1 MSKLSYK
8 VSYYALYAMFAIILI
23 VLGLFYLGGDAQG
36 ADVIAGVDPEMW
48 QPANTNALLM
58 LIYGLFGL
66 AVAATKTSTK
76 ILSNELDKRKQE
88 EEELVKKMQE
98 MRDKIIRENITFKVK
113 TGAMDKVFGNVSSK
127 QIAEYLNKMGYKVD
141 KKQIQIDAP
150 LDTLGVHNV
159 TVELHKKVRF
169 NIRVNLVK

>member
-66 AVAATKTSTK
+66 AVAATVVAAVFQFGAALKDNPAGAIKSLLGLVLLVVVLVVAWAMGDGTPMNIPGYDGSDNVPFWLK
-76 ILSNELDKRKQE
+76 ITDMFLYSIYIL
-88 EEELVKKMQE
+88 LFVTIVAIIASGIKK
-98 MRDKIIRENITFKVK
+98 KI
-113 TGAMDKVFGNVSSK
+113 S
-127 QIAEYLNKMGYKVD
+127 
-141 KKQIQIDAP
+141 
-150 LDTLGVHNV
+150 
-159 TVELHKKVRF
+159 
-169 NIRVNLVK
+169 

>member
-66 AVAATKTSTK
+66 AVAATVVAAVFQFGAALKDNPKAAIKSFMGLILLAVLLIITYNMGSDAAVTMGGGTVYDNKVMLKVTDMFLYSTYALL
-76 ILSNELDKRKQE
+76 IVAAIGTLLNLIGVFKQ
-88 EEELVKKMQE
+88 K
-98 MRDKIIRENITFKVK
+98 
-113 TGAMDKVFGNVSSK
+113 
-127 QIAEYLNKMGYKVD
+127 
-141 KKQIQIDAP
+141 
-150 LDTLGVHNV
+150 
-159 TVELHKKVRF
+159 
-169 NIRVNLVK
+169 

>member
-1 MSKLSYK
+1 MK
-8 VSYYALYAMFAIILI
+8 VILLKDVKKQGKKDDIIEVSDGYGMNYLI
-23 VLGLFYLGGDAQG
+23 K
-36 ADVIAGVDPEMW
+36 
-48 QPANTNALLM
+48 N
-58 LIYGLFGL
+58 GL

-98 MRDKIIRENITFKVK
+98 MRDKIIRENINFKVK

>member
-66 AVAATKTSTK
+66 AVAATVVAAVFQFGAALKDSPANAIK
-76 ILSNELDKRKQE
+76 SLLG
-88 EEELVKKMQE
+88 LVLLVVVLVIAWDHLVRPYAVGHLQDDIQ
-98 MRDKIIRENITFKVK
+98 RLVRLQIRN
-113 TGAMDKVFGNVSSK
+113 GNL
-127 QIAEYLNKMGYKVD
+127 E
-141 KKQIQIDAP
+141 
-150 LDTLGVHNV
+150 
-159 TVELHKKVRF
+159 
-169 NIRVNLVK
+169 

>member
-1 MSKLSYK
+1 MK
-8 VSYYALYAMFAIILI
+8 VILLKDVKKQGKKDDIIEVSDGYGMNYLI
-23 VLGLFYLGGDAQG
+23 K
-36 ADVIAGVDPEMW
+36 
-48 QPANTNALLM
+48 N
-58 LIYGLFGL
+58 GL

-88 EEELVKKMQE
+88 QE

>member
-66 AVAATKTSTK
+66 
-76 ILSNELDKRKQE
+76 ELIS
-88 EEELVKKMQE
+88 V
-98 MRDKIIRENITFKVK
+98 ITVLFY
-113 TGAMDKVFGNVSSK
+113 GLQVSWLLK
-127 QIAEYLNKMGYKVD
+127 GFLW
-141 KKQIQIDAP
+141 
-150 LDTLGVHNV
+150 
-159 TVELHKKVRF
+159 
-169 NIRVNLVK
+169 

>member
-1 MSKLSYK
+1 MK
-8 VSYYALYAMFAIILI
+8 VILLKDVKKQGKKDDIIEVSDGYGMNYLI
-23 VLGLFYLGGDAQG
+23 K
-36 ADVIAGVDPEMW
+36 
-48 QPANTNALLM
+48 N
-58 LIYGLFGL
+58 GL

-88 EEELVKKMQE
+88 EEELVKKMQK

-159 TVELHKKVRF
+159 TVELHKKVSF

>member
-1 MSKLSYK
+1 MK
-8 VSYYALYAMFAIILI
+8 VILLKDVKKQGKKEDIIEVSDGYGMNYLI
-23 VLGLFYLGGDAQG
+23 K
-36 ADVIAGVDPEMW
+36 
-48 QPANTNALLM
+48 N
-58 LIYGLFGL
+58 GL

-88 EEELVKKMQE
+88 EEKLVKEMQE

-127 QIAEYLNKMGYKVD
+127 QIAESLNKMGYKVD

>member
-1 MSKLSYK
+1 MK
-8 VSYYALYAMFAIILI
+8 VILLKDVKKQGKKDDIIEVSDGYGMNYLI
-23 VLGLFYLGGDAQG
+23 K
-36 ADVIAGVDPEMW
+36 
-48 QPANTNALLM
+48 N
-58 LIYGLFGL
+58 GL

-88 EEELVKKMQE
+88 EEKLVKEMQE
-98 MRDKIIRENITFKVK
+98 MRDKIIRENITFEVK

>member
-66 AVAATKTSTK
+66 AVAATVVAALKDSPANAIKSLLGLVLLVVVLVIAWAAGDGTPMNIPGYDGTDNVPFWLKLTDMFLYSIYILLFVTIVAIIASGIKKK
-76 ILSNELDKRKQE
+76 IS
-88 EEELVKKMQE
+88 
-98 MRDKIIRENITFKVK
+98 
-113 TGAMDKVFGNVSSK
+113 
-127 QIAEYLNKMGYKVD
+127 
-141 KKQIQIDAP
+141 
-150 LDTLGVHNV
+150 
-159 TVELHKKVRF
+159 
-169 NIRVNLVK
+169 

>member
-1 MSKLSYK
+1 MK
-8 VSYYALYAMFAIILI
+8 VILLKDVKKQGKKDDIIEVSDGYGMNYLI
-23 VLGLFYLGGDAQG
+23 K
-36 ADVIAGVDPEMW
+36 
-48 QPANTNALLM
+48 N
-58 LIYGLFGL
+58 GL

-169 NIRVNLVK
+169 NVRVNLVK

>member
-66 AVAATKTSTK
+66 AVAECRE
-76 ILSNELDKRKQE
+76 LSAGRKDSGSDGD
-88 EEELVKKMQE
+88 L
-98 MRDKIIRENITFKVK
+98 
-113 TGAMDKVFGNVSSK
+113 
-127 QIAEYLNKMGYKVD
+127 
-141 KKQIQIDAP
+141 
-150 LDTLGVHNV
+150 
-159 TVELHKKVRF
+159 
-169 NIRVNLVK
+169 

>member
-23 VLGLFYLGGDAQG
+23 VLGVFFYLGGDATSD

-66 AVAATKTSTK
+66 AVAATVVAAVFQFGAALKDSPANAIKSLLGLVLLVVVLVIAWAAGDGTPMNIPGYDGTDNVPFWLKLTDMFLYSIYILLFVTIVAIIASGIKKK
-76 ILSNELDKRKQE
+76 IS
-88 EEELVKKMQE
+88 
-98 MRDKIIRENITFKVK
+98 
-113 TGAMDKVFGNVSSK
+113 
-127 QIAEYLNKMGYKVD
+127 
-141 KKQIQIDAP
+141 
-150 LDTLGVHNV
+150 
-159 TVELHKKVRF
+159 
-169 NIRVNLVK
+169 